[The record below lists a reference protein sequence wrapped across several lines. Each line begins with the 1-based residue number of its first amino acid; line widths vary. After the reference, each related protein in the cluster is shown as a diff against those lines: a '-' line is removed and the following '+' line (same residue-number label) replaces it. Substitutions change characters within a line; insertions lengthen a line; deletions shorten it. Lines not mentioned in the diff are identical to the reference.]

1 MRKWGF
7 LTNHALVLLNVF
19 EHPNSTLRE
28 IAHAVG
34 ITERATLSI
43 VRALEEERIISR
55 RKEGRRNHYRVDV
68 RAVMEHQTSALYTV
82 KEIVTRMAQLVR
94 WLQERGDDETALSG

>member
-1 MRKWGF
+1 MRRWGF
-7 LTNHALVLLNVF
+7 LTNHALVLLHDF

-28 IAHAVG
+28 IADAVG

-43 VRALEEERIISR
+43 VRALEDERIISHR
-55 RKEGRRNHYRVDV
+55 RVGRRNHYSVDV
-68 RAVMEHQTSALYTV
+68 RALMDHQTAAAYTV

-94 WLQERGDDETALSG
+94 SLQEPDEGGASPQ